1 MPDDVESQGQLLR
14 ELERLRRRNAE
25 LEAAIAARDPAGSQA
40 ERRLKHVTLLTRI
53 TTLIATATNMTDA
66 LQHVCSELAH
76 YLRVP
81 QAGFAIL
88 DSERTTAEV
97 IADHHPPGSP
107 SAMGATLP
115 VHGNPSMEYILRHR
129 TALAVEDAQT
139 DPLLAPVHDLMRQ
152 RNVQSI
158 LIVPVIAGGEV
169 IGTLGFDTFERRV
182 FEQLDISLVQH
193 VANQAGQLLSSKRSE
208 AALRESQ
215 KLLQSTFDAI
225 QDGISILNSD
235 LTVIRVNSTMRRWYP
250 HAVPLEGKKC
260 YQAYHGSTAPCDPCP
275 TLRTLHQGT
284 PQHNLVPLTGPE
296 GIRGWLDLYTFPIK
310 DASGAVTGVVEYVR
324 DATVRRQAEE
334 EVKRRTN
341 QLEALRQLGLE
352 IAAQLDL
359 DTLLH
364 SIVSRAMQLLD
375 SSSGGLYLYRPE
387 QDLIQWVVAIGP
399 GLAAPG
405 AVLRRGEGLSGQ
417 VWETGRPLIVDDYRH
432 WEGRAAM
439 YDGYPFTAVLGVPIR
454 WGDEFLGVLDVM
466 RDAPRT
472 FSQADA
478 ELLGLFA
485 SQAAIAVKNAQL
497 LQTRREQ
504 WELAEALATAAAI
517 VNSSLEIEAVLDRIL
532 EQVERV
538 VPGDTFNVMLIEGD
552 RARIVRSRGYERL
565 GVMEP
570 LSADAMAIDLYP
582 SLLKM
587 LHTQEPVTITDTAA
601 SPEWV
606 QRDDREWRRAYVGAP
621 ISVENRTVG
630 FLNVNGTRPGQ
641 FTPADAQRLSTFAN
655 YAATAID
662 NAQLYRETRQRVA
675 ELEILR
681 RTSLQLTSSLD
692 LSTVL
697 DAVAESALAL
707 VGATD
712 CHIYLYDEASDTF
725 SFGTALWEDGRREPA
740 VQTPRQEG
748 LTATVVREGQPII
761 IEDARNHPLYASAEA
776 QAWQVW
782 AVAGFPLK
790 QAGRVMGV
798 FTVAFV
804 RPHTF
809 TTDELR
815 VLGLLADQAAIGIEN
830 ARLVEGLEREVA
842 IRTGEIRAEQEKSEA
857 ILRSVGEAIALIDL
871 DLRIQYVND
880 AYTSLTGYT
889 IEDVK
894 DRDPATVGPVVESEQ
909 VRESLRKTMAQ
920 GGTWRGE
927 ATTRRKDGRTYDTM
941 LTVAPVLDSEGRVT
955 GYVSSHQDISPQ
967 KELERAR
974 RQFMTNV
981 SHELRTPVANIKLY
995 TELLQR
1001 GAPGDK
1007 TERYLGVLGEQ
1018 ADRLSHLVQG
1028 ILEMI
1033 TLDSGQAARSW
1044 NPVALSTLVQDI
1056 ATRFQDRAQAA
1067 GLSLVLKPLPP
1078 DLPVVTGDQ
1087 LRLGQALGELVKN
1100 AVTFTPL
1107 GGQVTLRAGSTE
1119 HEGRTWVTIAV
1130 QDTGPGIPAEEQPRV
1145 FDRFF
1150 RGLLTESGH
1159 IPGTGLGL
1167 SMAQEILRA
1176 HGGRVTVDSTP
1187 GQGSTFTLWLP
1198 AAL

>member
-1 MPDDVESQGQLLR
+1 MPDNGESREQLLS

-25 LEAAIAARDPAGSQA
+25 LESAASQV
-40 ERRLKHVTLLTRI
+40 ERRPQHVTLLTRI
-53 TTLIATATNMTDA
+53 TTLIASATDMTDA
-66 LQHVCSELAH
+66 LQHVCSELAR

-88 DSERTTAEV
+88 DSQRNSAEV
-97 IADHHPPGSP
+97 IADYHPPGSP

-115 VHGNPSMEYILRHR
+115 VRGNPSMEYILKHR
-129 TALAVEDAQT
+129 TALVVEDAQT
-139 DPLLAPVHDLMRQ
+139 DPLLAPVHELMRQ
-152 RNVQSI
+152 RSVLSI
-158 LIVPVIAGGEV
+158 LIVPIIARGEV
-169 IGTLGFDTFERRV
+169 IGTLGFDSFEKRV
-182 FEQLDISLVQH
+182 FEEADIRLVQH
-193 VANQAGQLLSSKRSE
+193 VANQAGQLLLSKRSE

-215 KLLQSTFDAI
+215 RLLQSTFDAI
-225 QDGISILNSD
+225 QDGISILSRE
-235 LTVIRVNSTMRRWYP
+235 LTIIRVNRSMKRWYP
-250 HAVPLEGKKC
+250 HALPLEGKKC
-260 YQAYHGSTAPCDPCP
+260 YLAYHGRTAPCDPCP
-275 TLRTLHQGT
+275 TLRTLQQGT

-296 GIRGWLDLYTFPIK
+296 GTQGWLDLFTFPIK
-310 DASGAVTGVVEYVR
+310 DASGTVTGVVEYVR
-324 DATVRRQAEE
+324 DATVRKQAEE

-375 SSSGGLYLYRPE
+375 SSSGGLYLYQPE
-387 QDLIQWVVAIGP
+387 QDLLQWAVAIGP
-399 GLAAPG
+399 DLAPPG
-405 AVLRRGEGLSGQ
+405 IVLRRGEGLSGQ
-417 VWETGRPLIVDDYRH
+417 VWQTGEPLIVDDYQR
-432 WEGRAAM
+432 WEGRADI
-439 YDGYPFTAVLGVPIR
+439 YDGYPFTAVLGVPVR

-485 SQAAIAVKNAQL
+485 TQAAIAVKNAQL
-497 LQTRREQ
+497 LQTQREQ

-517 VNSSLEIEAVLDRIL
+517 VNSSLETEAVLDRIL

-538 VPGDTFNVMLIEGD
+538 VLGDTFNVMLIEGD
-552 RARIVRSRGYERL
+552 RASIVRSRGYQRVGIE
-565 GVMEP
+565 GP
-570 LSADAMAIDLYP
+570 LPAQAISVHQYP

-587 LHTQEPVTITDTAA
+587 LQTGEPVTISDTAA
-601 SPEWV
+601 SSEWV
-606 QRDDREWRRAYVGAP
+606 QRDGREWRRSYVGAP

-641 FTPADAQRLSTFAN
+641 FSPADAQRLSAFAN

-662 NAQLYRETRQRVA
+662 NARLYRDSQQRFA
-675 ELEILR
+675 ELEMLR
-681 RTSLQLTSSLD
+681 HTSLQLTSSLD

-697 DAVAESALAL
+697 SAIAESALAL
-707 VGATD
+707 VDATD
-712 CHIYLYDEASDTF
+712 CHIYLYDELNDTF
-725 SFGTALWEDGRREPA
+725 SFGTALWENGRREPA
-740 VQTPRQEG
+740 VKMPRRDG

-761 IEDARNHPLYASAEA
+761 IEDAPGHPLFASAEA
-776 QAWQVW
+776 RGWQVQ

-790 QAGRVMGV
+790 RAGRIVGV
-798 FTVAFV
+798 FTIAFV
-804 RPHTF
+804 RPHAF
-809 TTDELR
+809 TPDELR
-815 VLGLLADQAAIGIEN
+815 VLGLLADQAAIGIVN
-830 ARLVEGLEREVA
+830 ARLVEGLEEEVA

-871 DLRIQYVND
+871 DMRIQYVNE
-880 AYTSLTGYT
+880 AYTALTGYT
-889 IEDVK
+889 TQDVK
-894 DRDPATVGPVVESEQ
+894 DRDPATVGPAVESEQ
-909 VRESLRKTMAQ
+909 IRESLRRTVAR
-920 GGTWRGE
+920 GTIWRGE
-927 ATTRRKDGRTYDTM
+927 TVARRKDGRTYDAM
-941 LTVAPVLDSEGRVT
+941 LTIAPVLDGEGRVT
-955 GYVSSHQDISPQ
+955 GYVASHQDISLQ

-1001 GAPGDK
+1001 GTASDK
-1007 TERYLGVLGEQ
+1007 TERYLSVLGEQ
-1018 ADRLSHLVQG
+1018 ADRLSQLVQG

-1044 NPVALSTLVQDI
+1044 TTVALSTLVQDTT
-1056 ATRFQDRAQAA
+1056 TRFQDRAQAT

-1078 DLPVVTGDQ
+1078 DLPAVTGDQ
-1087 LRLGQALGELVKN
+1087 VRLGQALGELVKN

-1107 GGQVTLRAGSTE
+1107 GGQVTIKAAIVE
-1119 HEGRTWVTIAV
+1119 QEGRTWVTIAV

-1176 HGGRVTVDSTP
+1176 HGGRVTVDSTL

-1198 AAL
+1198 AAD

>member
-1 MPDDVESQGQLLR
+1 MPDNVEPREQLLS

-25 LEAAIAARDPAGSQA
+25 LEAAVSQV
-40 ERRLKHVTLLTRI
+40 ERRPQHVTLLTRI
-53 TTLIATATNMTDA
+53 TTLIASATDMTDA
-66 LQHVCSELAH
+66 LQHVCSELAR
-76 YLRVP
+76 YLGVP

-88 DSERTTAEV
+88 DPQRSGAEV
-97 IADHHPPGSP
+97 IADYHPPDSP

-115 VHGNPSMEYILRHR
+115 VHGNPSMEYILKHR
-129 TALAVEDAQT
+129 TALVVEDAQT
-139 DPLLAPVHDLMRQ
+139 DPLLAPVRNLMRQ
-152 RNVQSI
+152 RNVLSI
-158 LIVPVIAGGEV
+158 LIVPIIARGEV
-169 IGTLGFDTFERRV
+169 VGTLGFDAFEKRV
-182 FEQLDISLVQH
+182 FEEADIRLVQH
-193 VANQAGQLLSSKRSE
+193 VANQAGQLLLSKQSE

-215 KLLQSTFDAI
+215 RLLQSTFDAI
-225 QDGISILNSD
+225 QDGISILSPE
-235 LTVIRVNSTMRRWYP
+235 LTIIRVNRSMKRWYP
-250 HAVPLEGKKC
+250 HALPLEGKKC
-260 YQAYHGSTAPCDPCP
+260 YLAYHGRTAPCDPCP
-275 TLRTLHQGT
+275 TFRTLQQGT

-296 GIRGWLDLYTFPIK
+296 GTSGWLDLYTFPIK

-387 QDLIQWVVAIGP
+387 QDMLQWVVAIGP
-399 GLAAPG
+399 DLVPPG
-405 AVLRRGEGLSGQ
+405 IVLRRGEGLSGK
-417 VWETGRPLIVDDYRH
+417 VWETGEPLIVDDYGR
-432 WEGRAAM
+432 WEGRAAI
-439 YDGYPFTAVLGVPIR
+439 YDGYPFTAVLGVPVR

-472 FSQADA
+472 FSQPDA
-478 ELLGLFA
+478 ELLSLFA
-485 SQAAIAVKNAQL
+485 TQAAIAVKNAQL
-497 LQTRREQ
+497 LQTQREQ

-517 VNSSLEIEAVLDRIL
+517 VNSSLETEAVLDRIL

-552 RARIVRSRGYERL
+552 RASIVRSRGYQRV
-565 GVMEP
+565 GIQGP
-570 LSADAMAIDLYP
+570 SPAQAISVDQYP

-587 LHTQEPVTITDTAA
+587 LQTGEPVTIPDTAA

-606 QRDDREWRRAYVGAP
+606 QRDNREWRRSYVGAP

-641 FTPADAQRLSTFAN
+641 FSPADAQRLSAFAN

-662 NAQLYRETRQRVA
+662 NARLYRDAQQRVA
-675 ELEILR
+675 ELEMLR
-681 RTSLQLTSSLD
+681 HTSLQLTSSLD

-697 DAVAESALAL
+697 NAIAESALAL
-707 VGATD
+707 VEATD
-712 CHIYLYDEASDTF
+712 CHIYLYDELNDTF
-725 SFGTALWEDGRREPA
+725 SFGTALWENGRREPA
-740 VQTPRQEG
+740 VKMPRRDG

-761 IEDARNHPLYASAEA
+761 IEDAPRHPLFASAEA
-776 QAWQVW
+776 RGWQVQ

-790 QAGRVMGV
+790 RAGRIVGV
-798 FTVAFV
+798 FTIAFV
-804 RPHTF
+804 RPHAF

-815 VLGLLADQAAIGIEN
+815 VLGLLADQAAIAIEN
-830 ARLVEGLEREVA
+830 ARLVEGLEEEVA

-871 DLRIQYVND
+871 DLRIQYVNE
-880 AYTSLTGYT
+880 AYTALTGYT
-889 IEDVK
+889 TQDVR

-909 VRESLRKTMAQ
+909 IRESLRKTVA
-920 GGTWRGE
+920 GGIIWRGE
-927 ATTRRKDGRTYDTM
+927 TVARRKDGRTYDAM
-941 LTVAPVLDSEGRVT
+941 LTVAPVQDGEGRVT
-955 GYVSSHQDISPQ
+955 GYVASHQDISLQ

-1001 GAPGDK
+1001 GTAGDK
-1007 TERYLGVLGEQ
+1007 TERYLSVLGEQ
-1018 ADRLSHLVQG
+1018 ADRLSQLVQG

-1044 NPVALSTLVQDI
+1044 TTVALSTLVQDT

-1078 DLPVVTGDQ
+1078 DLPAVSGDQ
-1087 LRLGQALGELVKN
+1087 VRLGQALGELVKN

-1107 GGQVTLRAGSTE
+1107 GGQVTIRAGRVE
-1119 HEGRTWVTIAV
+1119 QDGRTWVTISV

-1176 HGGRVTVDSTP
+1176 HGGRVTVDSVP

-1198 AAL
+1198 AAA